1 MNLEGKKA
9 LITGSRR
16 GIGRTIAM
24 QLAKEG
30 ADIGINDIVRDSTA
44 DHTIRE
50 VERLGSKVSWH
61 QANVGNSDDISR
73 MMDEFEAEHGGIDI
87 VVNNAVASVKNSFL
101 DITEMDWDLEID
113 NALKGPFLLSQRAAK
128 TMVAQR
134 RGGRIVSISSV
145 HAFWAQEYNL
155 VYGVAKAG
163 LVRMAMSMAV
173 DLAGHDI
180 TCNVVAPGL
189 IDSRVLSAAD
199 EHLRAGSAYAPDA
212 AERVP
217 LRRPGV
223 PDDIANM
230 VGYLCSDA
238 ANYINGQTFTVDGGM
253 SIVAPTPTHHVPG
266 TSNMSED
273 EVESLRT

>member
-1 MNLEGKKA
+1 
-9 LITGSRR
+9 
-16 GIGRTIAM
+16 M

-30 ADIGINDIVRDSTA
+30 ADVGINDIVRDSTA

-163 LVRMAMSMAV
+163 AVMITKSMALDGAKENIRLNCV
-173 DLAGHDI
+173 CPGWVPTPMIDYHLSQLDDPKAFQARLERLHPLGLGDPEHIATGFVFLASDEARWI
-180 TCNVVAPGL
+180 TGIALPIDGGL
-189 IDSRVLSAAD
+189 TCGIAAD
-199 EHLRAGSAYAPDA
+199 
-212 AERVP
+212 
-217 LRRPGV
+217 
-223 PDDIANM
+223 
-230 VGYLCSDA
+230 
-238 ANYINGQTFTVDGGM
+238 
-253 SIVAPTPTHHVPG
+253 
-266 TSNMSED
+266 
-273 EVESLRT
+273 

>member
-1 MNLEGKKA
+1 
-9 LITGSRR
+9 
-16 GIGRTIAM
+16 
-24 QLAKEG
+24 
-30 ADIGINDIVRDSTA
+30 
-44 DHTIRE
+44 
-50 VERLGSKVSWH
+50 
-61 QANVGNSDDISR
+61 
-73 MMDEFEAEHGGIDI
+73 
-87 VVNNAVASVKNSFL
+87 
-101 DITEMDWDLEID
+101 
-113 NALKGPFLLSQRAAK
+113 
-128 TMVAQR
+128 
-134 RGGRIVSISSV
+134 
-145 HAFWAQEYNL
+145 
-155 VYGVAKAG
+155 
-163 LVRMAMSMAV
+163 MSMAV

>member
-1 MNLEGKKA
+1 
-9 LITGSRR
+9 
-16 GIGRTIAM
+16 M

-30 ADIGINDIVRDSTA
+30 ADVGINDIVRDSA
-44 DHTIRE
+44 AEHTVRE

-61 QANVGNSDDISR
+61 QANVGNSDDINR

-128 TMVAQR
+128 KMVAQR
-134 RGGRIVSISSV
+134 RGGRIISISSV

-189 IDSRVLSAAD
+189 IDSRVLSAED
-199 EHLRAGSAYAPDA
+199 EHLRAGSAYAPDT

-238 ANYINGQTFTVDGGM
+238 ANYITGQTFTVDGGM
-253 SIVAPTPTHHVPG
+253 SIVAPTPIHHVPG